1 MEFILKILNR
11 IFKSEPKWIHDWNS
25 KYVIKEAFTIGGR
38 TYYMFDDVFNVP
50 YERGLKSLVYYEEF
64 RMRINKEYL
73 GLHIDAMD
81 KILSDPKKIDI
92 GKIAILNKQLK
103 ERLELIVEPDMLYK
117 LASVV
122 FFDKN
127 EKPWSYEFD
136 YAEKKIKFWKKNATN
151 HAFFLETPLVK
162 LIPFLKL
169 SETNLDTYSTI
180 VEKVNQIHYGYLSD
194 LLSNSKKMNDS
205 GKDSYLRPVTRQN

>member
-1 MEFILKILNR
+1 MKLLSR
-11 IFKSEPKWIHDWNS
+11 IFNREPKWLQDWQS
-25 KYVIKEAFTIGGR
+25 KYVIQEAFTMGGR
-38 TYYMFDDVFNVP
+38 TFYMFDDVFNVP

-64 RMRINKEYL
+64 RMRINKEYM
-73 GLHIDAMD
+73 GMHIEAMD

-136 YAEKKIKFWKKNATN
+136 YAEKKIKFWKKHSTN

-180 VEKVNQIHYGYLSD
+180 VEKVNQIHYGCLSD
-194 LLSNSKKMNDS
+194 ILSNSKKTNAS
-205 GKDSYLRPVTRQN
+205 GKDSYLRPGTRQN